1 MAKVTVIIP
10 TFNRAVLLAQAIDSA
25 LRQTLRDVEIV
36 VVDDGSTDETP
47 EIARQYGDRVIY
59 QRQPNRG
66 VNAARNAA
74 VARSTGEFV
83 ALLDSDDV
91 FLPHALELL
100 TGLLARFPRSGFAYA
115 DFLILRGDSPPFG
128 PGLRS
133 WHGPGFTWDSVF
145 GTCHRF
151 RDLGLL
157 APDGIPA
164 GDFSVYTG
172 DIYAASLYG
181 PQVPTSSSLIRR
193 SLMGDLLF
201 PESDSLCGD
210 WEFFA
215 RLSHRHGAVY
225 ADIPAMLNRSHEDEV
240 RLTRVDSAIQLE
252 RRIDLIDRVWRQDAT
267 FLSHHASSVNR
278 RQFALMQALARNR
291 LLAGD
296 SACARSVLARAAPI
310 RAGQQPLPWFALRIA
325 SLLPGVAPL
334 LRFARV
340 VRGWFWRI
348 RQ

>member
-1 MAKVTVIIP
+1 MAKVSVIIP
-10 TFNRAVLLAQAIDSA
+10 TFNRAALLPQAIDSA

-47 EIARQYGDRVIY
+47 AVARQYGNRITY
-59 QRQPNRG
+59 LRQSNRG

-74 VARSTGEFV
+74 VTRSTGEFV

-91 FLPHALELL
+91 YMPHALELL
-100 TGLLARFPRSGFAYA
+100 TGLLTRFPKSGFAYA

-133 WHGPGFTWDSVF
+133 WHGPGFNWDSVF
-145 GTCHRF
+145 DSCHRY
-151 RDLGLL
+151 RDLGLPL
-157 APDGIPA
+157 PDGIPA
-164 GDFSVYTG
+164 GDFAVYAG
-172 DIYAASLYG
+172 DLYAASLYG

-193 SLMGDLLF
+193 SLMGDLRF

-215 RLSHRHGAVY
+215 RLSRRCGAVY
-225 ADIPAMLNRSHEDEV
+225 ADTPAMLNRSHEDEV

-252 RRIDLIDRVWRQDAT
+252 RRIDLIDRIWRQDVE
-267 FLSHHASSVNR
+267 FLSFHATSVNQ

-296 SACARSVLARAAPI
+296 STCARRVLSRAAPI
-310 RAGQQPLPWFALRIA
+310 RDGRQPLQWFALRVA

-334 LRFARV
+334 LRVVRL
-340 VRGWFWRI
+340 VRGWFRRL